1 MFNARFTR
9 PMGQEIIVDAARVAA
24 VLVDNSGA
32 TVLRLADG
40 EKGVRVQGSL
50 EDVVTEINSV
60 GEATNLVVMDRY
72 QPPVADSEPF
82 EEEGESDEDSIG
94 EVLGVAAS
102 ASPAPRQVAIAPSH
116 CSAIMVDGDGVTIV
130 RVSGGR
136 GIKVADSLEQVLAHL
151 TFGHQ

>member
-60 GEATNLVVMDRY
+60 GEATSLVVMDRY

-82 EEEGESDEDSIG
+82 EEEGESDEDNTG
-94 EVLGVAAS
+94 QVLGVAG

-136 GIKVADSLEQVLAHL
+136 GIKVAGSLEQVLAHL